1 MLPNSITN
9 RIPSRR
15 ANSRTPKIYDSR
27 GLWPFF
33 YKPLLELL
41 DIRVFVDTPRDVR
54 LARLLLRNIVGGA
67 RGWTIQSVLE
77 YYLECVR
84 PMQIEYIDKGKE
96 LAHIL
101 VNGES
106 SLAQSVEQIIQVL
119 NNSADS

>member
-1 MLPNSITN
+1 
-9 RIPSRR
+9 
-15 ANSRTPKIYDSR
+15 
-27 GLWPFF
+27 
-33 YKPLLELL
+33 LLELL